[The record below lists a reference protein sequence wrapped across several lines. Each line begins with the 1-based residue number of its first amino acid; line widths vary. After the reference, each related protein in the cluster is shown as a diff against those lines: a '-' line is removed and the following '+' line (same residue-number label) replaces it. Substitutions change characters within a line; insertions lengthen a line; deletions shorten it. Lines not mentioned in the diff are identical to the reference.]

1 MKNHGPI
8 AKSFA
13 IVLAVAVVLSV
24 GPQVSAADKATLEGT
39 IFTADGEALVD
50 GAILHAGNLRTGD
63 IYSSAKTGSDGE
75 FVIADLPP
83 AVYELAIER
92 NGGLYIA
99 GSSVQLSPG
108 EQREVNLALEDDEDD
123 DDGGLAPDPA
133 TANKVKRGFWDKP
146 WFATLV
152 VVGGAFAVGAL
163 ISAVD
168 DDSDDLPSP
177 FGPN

>member
-24 GPQVSAADKATLEGT
+24 GPQASAADNSTLEGT
-39 IFTADGEALVD
+39 IFTADGEAVVD
-50 GAILHAGNLRTGD
+50 GAILHAGNPRTGD

-92 NGGLYIA
+92 DGGLYIA
-99 GSSVQLSPG
+99 RSSVQLSPG
-108 EQREVNLALEDDEDD
+108 EQRKVNLALSDDKD
-123 DDGGLAPDPA
+123 DDGGLALDPA
-133 TANKVKRGFWDKP
+133 TANKVKTGIWDKP
-146 WFATLV
+146 FFATLL
-152 VVGGAFAVGAL
+152 VVGAAFAVGAL
-163 ISAVD
+163 ISAAD
-168 DDSDDLPSP
+168 DDSQGLPSP
-177 FGPN
+177 FGP

>member
-13 IVLAVAVVLSV
+13 IALAVAVVLSV

-39 IFTADGEALVD
+39 IFTADSEAVVD
-50 GAILHAGNLRTGD
+50 GAILHAGNPRTGN

-92 NGGLYIA
+92 DGGLYIV

-108 EQREVNLALEDDEDD
+108 EQRKVNLVLNDDED

-146 WFATLV
+146 WFATLA

-163 ISAVD
+163 ISAAD
-168 DDSDDLPSP
+168 DDSEGLPSP